1 MKLTKKLIEQMV
13 REAVKQYAV
22 DPDQFFGVSPDDPQY
37 AKLKDLAKTDTEMAK
52 MLGYNPEIKGDEITF
67 STDPVVKWFLKTYS
81 EYEDSNKEETT
92 HEDKVEHTLTT
103 YRQIM
108 YDALDP
114 DRRANFGQGP
124 TYRAQ
129 QSDPELGKFWRWFR
143 QMHRPMTKLAK
154 KHFEGGETAPDFFLE
169 LSKIVEKVKK
179 RFPSIYTRVNNTLNG
194 ASE

>member
-22 DPDQFFGVSPDDPQY
+22 DPDQFFSVSPSDPQ
-37 AKLKDLAKTDTEMAK
+37 AGKLKDLAKTDPVMAK
-52 MLGYNPEIKGDEITF
+52 ELGFTPEITGDEVAF
-67 STDPVVKWFLKTYS
+67 STGPVMRWFFKTYN
-81 EYEDSNKEETT
+81 EYEDSSKEETT
-92 HEDKVEHTLTT
+92 HEDKVKHTLTT
-103 YRQIM
+103 YKQLM

-114 DRRANFGQGP
+114 DRRANFGGGP
-124 TYRAQ
+124 TYKAQ
-129 QSDPELGKFWRWFR
+129 QSDPVLGKFHRWFR

>member
-37 AKLKDLAKTDTEMAK
+37 MKLKDLVKTDPEMAK
-52 MLGYNPEIKGDEITF
+52 MLGYNPEITGDEIAF
-67 STDPVVKWFLKTYS
+67 STGPVMRWFFKTYN
-81 EYEDSNKEETT
+81 EYEDSSKEETT
-92 HEDKVEHTLTT
+92 HEDKVKHTLTT
-103 YRQIM
+103 YKQLM

-114 DRRANFGQGP
+114 DRKANFGGGP
-124 TYRAQ
+124 TYKAQ
-129 QSDPELGKFWRWFR
+129 QSDPVLGKFHRWFR